1 LEDEII
7 KKDQV
12 KKMFQRK
19 KKLQEKKKE
28 WVLNHL
34 EKKIEIGWNHKKPS
48 IQKIILKKIETK
60 SDK

>member
-12 KKMFQRK
+12 KKNVPK
-19 KKLQEKKKE
+19 KKEIARKKKE
-28 WVLNHL
+28 WGLNHL

-48 IQKIILKKIETK
+48 IQKIILKKNWDQIW
-60 SDK
+60 